1 MNFVGIIAEYDPFH
15 SGHALQLR
23 MLRQR
28 GASTIAVCMSTGVVQ
43 RGGVPILPEAVRVR
57 AALAA
62 GADLVVALPA
72 PYANASAEQFAAAG
86 VHLLAALG
94 CDTLAFGAETP
105 EPAPLQAAAAALC
118 SAAFPA
124 ALRSQLESG
133 LPFAAARA
141 AAAETLCP
149 GAADLLQTPN
159 NILGIEYCKA
169 ILRQGAAM
177 QLLPLPRLGAAHGTA
192 QTPAFMNVGTQG
204 AIKGAVSAHD
214 LKEIGCQIEL
224 SNTYHLHLRPGD
236 KLIKEMGGLHR
247 FMRWDGPILT
257 DSGGFQVFS
266 LASMRKI
273 KEEGVTFAS
282 HIDGRRIFMGP
293 EESMQIQSN
302 LGSDIAMA
310 FDECVENPAPYD
322 YVKQSCERTLR
333 WLQRCKVEH
342 DRLNTLPD
350 TVNPQQQLFGI
361 NQGGIVPD
369 LRVWHMKEIAKLDC
383 DGYAIGGLA
392 VGEPAE
398 TMYEIID
405 AVEPYMPTDK
415 PRYLMGVGTPVNILE
430 AVARGV
436 DMFDCVLPARN
447 ARHGKLY
454 TWQGAMNI
462 KNEKYKNDDRPIDP
476 ACDCPACRS
485 FSRAYLRHL
494 FAAGE
499 MLGMRLAVIHNLH
512 FYNELMVKI
521 RQALEEGRF
530 TEFYH
535 EYKERLG
542 AKI

>member
-177 QLLPLPRLGAAHGTA
+177 QLLPLPRLGTAHGTA
-192 QTPAFMNVGTQG
+192 QTGQVQG
-204 AIKGAVSAHD
+204 QA
-214 LKEIGCQIEL
+214 
-224 SNTYHLHLRPGD
+224 
-236 KLIKEMGGLHR
+236 
-247 FMRWDGPILT
+247 
-257 DSGGFQVFS
+257 
-266 LASMRKI
+266 LAS
-273 KEEGVTFAS
+273 AS
-282 HIDGRRIFMGP
+282 HIRQLVHTQGIKAASPFVPQAAMELYRQAAEQGQLADP
-293 EESMQIQSN
+293 EKFSTAVLTLLRTKTPEQLS
-302 LGSDIAMA
+302 
-310 FDECVENPAPYD
+310 
-322 YVKQSCERTLR
+322 TLR
-333 WLQRCKVEH
+333 GAGEGLENRLYAAAREAETVNDLY
-342 DRLNTLPD
+342 DRLKTKRYPTARLRRLVLDAVLDVPAAGLPALRRARHRGILRAHAHRAQPRP
-350 TVNPQQQLFGI
+350 VPEHQGHPAVGQPQ
-361 NQGGIVPD
+361 D
-369 LRVWHMKEIAKLDC
+369 LRPL
-383 DGYAIGGLA
+383 
-392 VGEPAE
+392 
-398 TMYEIID
+398 
-405 AVEPYMPTDK
+405 
-415 PRYLMGVGTPVNILE
+415 
-430 AVARGV
+430 
-436 DMFDCVLPARN
+436 
-447 ARHGKLY
+447 
-454 TWQGAMNI
+454 
-462 KNEKYKNDDRPIDP
+462 
-476 ACDCPACRS
+476 
-485 FSRAYLRHL
+485 
-494 FAAGE
+494 
-499 MLGMRLAVIHNLH
+499 
-512 FYNELMVKI
+512 
-521 RQALEEGRF
+521 
-530 TEFYH
+530 
-535 EYKERLG
+535 
-542 AKI
+542 